1 MDCTS
6 VTTRVAAFLDGELGP
21 AEAEQFAA
29 HLEGCSACMRIV
41 IRLERQEFTP
51 LDESAREAICS
62 RDGFWGDME
71 SVLDTHLDQMVL
83 AKTAPSGPWF
93 ARRLALPVP
102 MVAAYAAALVLA
114 VVWGVQQQER
124 ATSAEMAS
132 DHLGQQLESER
143 RLAAQ
148 PTVPTTPATET
159 YKAVNYTPERG
170 TF

>member
-6 VTTRVAAFLDGELGP
+6 VKTRVAAFLDGELSP
-21 AEAEQFAA
+21 SETERFAS
-29 HLEGCSACMRIV
+29 HIEHCSSCFQIV
-41 IRLERQEFTP
+41 LRMEKQHFTP
-51 LDESAREAICS
+51 LDAKEREAICG
-62 RDGFWGDME
+62 RVGFWGDMD

-93 ARRLALPVP
+93 ARRVTLPVP
-102 MVAAYAAALVLA
+102 MIAAYAAAMLLA
-114 VVWGVQQQER
+114 VAWGIQQQDR
-124 ATSAEMAS
+124 ASTAELAS
-132 DHLGQQLESER
+132 EHLGQQLESER

-148 PTVPTTPATET
+148 PTIPAAPASET

>member
-6 VTTRVAAFLDGELGP
+6 VITRVAAFLDGELSP
-21 AEAEQFAA
+21 DETERFAS
-29 HLEGCSACMRIV
+29 HIEGCPACMRIV
-41 IRLERQEFTP
+41 VRMGEQTFSPLGPEARQN
-51 LDESAREAICS
+51 ICG
-62 RDGFWGDME
+62 RDGFWGDMD

-93 ARRLALPVP
+93 ARRVTLPIP
-102 MVAAYAAALVLA
+102 MIAAYAAAMLLA
-114 VVWGVQQQER
+114 VAWGVQQHDR
-124 ATSAEMAS
+124 ASTAELAS
-132 DHLGQQLESER
+132 EHLGQQLESER

-148 PTVPTTPATET
+148 PAAPTTPATET

>member
-1 MDCTS
+1 MDCTF

-21 AEAEQFAA
+21 AETEQFAA
-29 HLEGCSACMRIV
+29 HLEGCPACMRIV
-41 IRLERQEFTP
+41 VCLERQEFTP
-51 LDESAREAICS
+51 LKASAREAICG

-93 ARRLALPVP
+93 ARRVALPVP

-114 VVWGVQQQER
+114 VVWGAQQQDR
-124 ATSAEMAS
+124 AASAEMAS
-132 DHLGQQLESER
+132 EHLGQQLESER

-148 PTVPTTPATET
+148 PSTPSTPATET

>member
-1 MDCTS
+1 M
-6 VTTRVAAFLDGELGP
+6 
-21 AEAEQFAA
+21 
-29 HLEGCSACMRIV
+29 
-41 IRLERQEFTP
+41 
-51 LDESAREAICS
+51 
-62 RDGFWGDME
+62 
-71 SVLDTHLDQMVL
+71 
-83 AKTAPSGPWF
+83 
-93 ARRLALPVP
+93 
-102 MVAAYAAALVLA
+102 LA

>member
-21 AEAEQFAA
+21 AETEQFAA
-29 HLEGCSACMRIV
+29 HLEGCAACMRIV

-51 LDESAREAICS
+51 LGASAREAICG
-62 RDGFWGDME
+62 REGFWGDME

-93 ARRLALPVP
+93 ARRVALPVP
-102 MVAAYAAALVLA
+102 MIAAYAAALMLA
-114 VVWGVQQQER
+114 VSWGVQQHGR
-124 ATSAEMAS
+124 ASSAEMAS
-132 DHLGQQLESER
+132 EHLGQQLESER

-148 PTVPTTPATET
+148 PAAPTAPATET
-159 YKAVNYTPERG
+159 FKAVNYTPERG